1 MKRKYALSLL
11 LIIITYLLYV
21 LVFKHERIQLEPNID
36 VLLKEKANK
45 VYLENKII
53 LALKE
58 ENIDDVNMYQELAVK
73 LNIDFD
79 NTLLVA
85 INEENSLLNTSI
97 RNMKE
102 FSKGFIKG
110 DVESFVSFTGSVSS
124 DFLLVGDIRDL
135 YIEGKAYKNDEEYD
149 EFILSISALGLFFSF
164 TDIFSAGASIPLKVS
179 TSVLKIAK
187 KTGSLTKPFTKEI
200 SKILKK
206 SMNIKLLKKA
216 DFSSLTTMKTSY
228 KSFSKSINLN
238 SSKALLNQ
246 LTTLKKNTSYADSIF
261 LLKYVNKTKDLS
273 SVIKVSNKYKNN
285 TKAVFKVLGKGAIK
299 STKSI
304 IKITTIFIL
313 DLISLLFSAISFFS
327 LLFFKSLFK
336 KLIF

>member
-11 LIIITYLLYV
+11 LIIITYLLYA

-58 ENIDDVNMYQELAVK
+58 ENIDDVNMYQELAEK

-79 NTLLVA
+79 NTFLLA

-228 KSFSKSINLN
+228 KSFSKSINLK

-261 LLKYVNKTKDLS
+261 LLKYVNKSKDLS

-285 TKAVFKVLGKGAIK
+285 TKAVFKVLGKSAIK

-313 DLISLLFSAISFFS
+313 ELISFLFSAISFFS
-327 LLFFKSLFK
+327 LLFFKSLLK

>member
-1 MKRKYALSLL
+1 MSLL
-11 LIIITYLLYV
+11 LIIIFYLLYS
-21 LVFKHERIQLEPNID
+21 LVFKHERVFLEPNIE

-45 VYLENKII
+45 VYLEDKII

-58 ENIDDVNMYQELAVK
+58 ENIDDINMYHQLAKK

-79 NTLLVA
+79 NTLILS
-85 INEENSLLNTSI
+85 INEKNTLLNTSI
-97 RNMKE
+97 RNIKE

-110 DVESFVSFTGSVSS
+110 DVESFVSFTGSISS

-135 YIEGKAYKNDEEYD
+135 YIEGKAYKKDEEYD

-164 TDIFSAGASIPLKVS
+164 TDIFSAGASIPLKIS
-179 TSVLKIAK
+179 TSVLKVAK

-216 DFSSLTTMKTSY
+216 DFSSLTAMKTSY
-228 KSFSKSINLN
+228 KSFSKSINLK

-246 LTTLKKNTSYADSIF
+246 LTTLKQNTSYADSIF
-261 LLKYVNKTKDLS
+261 LLKYVDKTKDLN

-313 DLISLLFSAISFFS
+313 ELVSLLFSCISFFS
-327 LLFFKSLFK
+327 LVFFKSIFK

>member
-164 TDIFSAGASIPLKVS
+164 TDIFCAGASIPLKVS

-313 DLISLLFSAISFFS
+313 ELISLLFSAISFFS

>member
-11 LIIITYLLYV
+11 LIIIIYLLYS
-21 LVFKHERIQLEPNID
+21 LAFKHESVLLEPN
-36 VLLKEKANK
+36 VEALLKEKVNK
-45 VYLENKII
+45 DYLEKKII

-58 ENIDDVNMYQELAVK
+58 ENFDDITMYKNLAK
-73 LNIDFD
+73 NFSISLD
-79 NTLLVA
+79 NTLLSS
-85 INEENSLLNTSI
+85 IKEENTFVNTSF

-102 FSKGFIKG
+102 FSKGFIQG

-135 YIEGKAYKNDEEYD
+135 YIEGKAYKNDENYD
-149 EFILSISALGLFFSF
+149 RFILSISALGLFFSF
-164 TDIFSAGASIPLKVS
+164 TDIISAGASIPLKVS

-187 KTGSLTKPFTKEI
+187 KTGTLTKSFTKEI
-200 SKILKK
+200 SKILNK

-228 KSFSKSINLN
+228 KTFAKSINLK
-238 SSKALLNQ
+238 SSNKLLLQ
-246 LTTLKKNTSYADSIF
+246 LNTLKKNTSYVDSIF
-261 LLKYVNKTKDLS
+261 LLKYVDETKELS
-273 SVIKVSNKYKNN
+273 KVIKISKKYKNN

-304 IKITTIFIL
+304 IKITAIFVL
-313 DLISLLFSAISFFS
+313 ELISLLFSCISFFS
-327 LLFFKSLFK
+327 LIFFKSIFK